1 MSTTGSLP
9 RGTVLENSYIST
21 NITPGLPIHRTA
33 DSEAWVCGPACYPVP
48 ASRCQRPSPAYHGSV
63 GGQCRGAHRGPRPL
77 RPAPRVIAMWGSESG
92 VRSPRRWLDGVAPHL
107 PPTAPLMLSS
117 HPASPSLRLRH
128 CAPAPCASER
138 GGPGAHAAGR
148 KTWWGQMAAGQEGE
162 RAKPPQRRPLGAV
175 TPNRLL
181 RVLRFRL
188 RGLRVCGVTPQSPSL

>member
-1 MSTTGSLP
+1 MRQAAHDDAAG
-9 RGTVLENSYIST
+9 RHVLKSFSGY
-21 NITPGLPIHRTA
+21 RTA
-33 DSEAWVCGPACYPVP
+33 LSNRPTQLNWNPVP

-63 GGQCRGAHRGPRPL
+63 GGPCRGAHRGPRPL

-138 GGPGAHAAGR
+138 GGPGAHAAVR